1 MEKKNQEI
9 TSEEI
14 EFLFGLDSQIYK
26 NISKYF
32 TKHFDKFQ
40 NETKQ
45 EFVQW
50 KNLFQPLYGD
60 ILNKDLFLKHT
71 IYAQILKTILIINLY
86 ELEIYQDFIKILET
100 QSFLSVYVPE
110 FRIFNWVSIEES
122 HFKAIMKSIEKNA
135 FKKEDLFHAL
145 YQEVINPTTRHV
157 IGEFYTPTILVK
169 KMINDV
175 YSIGDRILDPACGSG
190 SFIIELMKTICK
202 SKISNEKKIKSLVNI
217 YGFDINP
224 LAVITAKFNVFLFFG
239 EFLGKKPSTFP
250 KINIYLMDSLFPNNN
265 NKFNELDVSK
275 CLNSFDVIIGNPPWL
290 TYKDLHSRS
299 YQNKIRQ
306 LAEDIDIKP
315 KSQYI
320 THIELGAIFF
330 YAIAQKYLKNK
341 GIIFFVITKSVI
353 NGDHCKKFR
362 AFSYFEEIELW
373 DFPDLNF
380 FNIEHV
386 CLKAKYVPKTNK
398 DIKSKYPIKT
408 KILDKKLNVIE
419 NTTYSSIKIQDGEV
433 SMLLPSKELEY
444 LTEIRYSQYKSEFN
458 QGATLVPRNLVFFK
472 VIKEQNDH
480 LIISTDPDILSRS
493 KKNWKYEY
501 KRKEVESKYRF
512 NAFLNKDLLPFRLN
526 KTRNVFLPIN
536 KEDYNF
542 DIEDLKSDQLAF
554 DFYSS
559 MNEIYKERKKGT
571 SEIKTL
577 FDNLNYWNKLT
588 KQVNVGSFLVVYN
601 ASGSN
606 LKSAVIDVSEKK
618 IIVGSENYYFST
630 ELENEAYYLAAILNT
645 PILTKYIKLIKSSR
659 HIHKR
664 PFSFPIP
671 KYDEMNKVHYKL
683 AMKGKI
689 LTSLVHDLVYNN
701 PKITAKKI
709 RLILHKKFEKLNEL
723 TKQAVF
729 K

>member
-1 MEKKNQEI
+1 MKSKNQEI

-14 EFLFGLDSQIYK
+14 ELLFGLDSKIYED
-26 NISKYF
+26 ISVCFTTYF
-32 TKHFDKFQ
+32 EKFH
-40 NETKQ
+40 NETNQ
-45 EFVQW
+45 EFVEW

-71 IYAQILKTILIINLY
+71 VYAQILKTILIINLY
-86 ELEIYQDFIKILET
+86 ELEGYKDFIRILET
-100 QSFLSVYVPE
+100 ESFFGVYIPE
-110 FRIFNWVSIEES
+110 FRIFNWISIEES
-122 HFKAIMKSIEKNA
+122 HFTAIMKSIEENS
-135 FKKEDLFHAL
+135 FKKEDLFHSL
-145 YQEVINPTTRHV
+145 YQEVINPTTRHI

-169 KMINDV
+169 KMINYV
-175 YSIGDRILDPACGSG
+175 YNIGDKVLDPACGSG
-190 SFIIELMKTICK
+190 SFIIELMKMIWK
-202 SKISNEKKIKSLVNI
+202 SKISDEKKIKAIVNI

-224 LAVITAKFNVFLFFG
+224 LAVITAKCNIILLFNEL
-239 EFLGKKPSTFP
+239 LP
-250 KINIYLMDSLFPNNN
+250 KEPFNLPRINVYLLDSLFPKSTNNN
-265 NKFNELDVSK
+265 DDIDVSK
-275 CLNSFDVIIGNPPWL
+275 YFHSFDVVIGNPPWL

-299 YQNKIRQ
+299 YQNQIRG
-306 LAEDIDIKP
+306 LADNVDIKP

-330 YAIAQKYLKNK
+330 YVIAQKYLKNG

-362 AFSYFEEIELW
+362 AFSCFEEIEIW
-373 DFPDLNF
+373 DFPDIYF
-380 FNIEHV
+380 FKIDHV
-386 CLKAKYVPKTNK
+386 CLKAKYAPRNNK

-408 KILDKKLNVIE
+408 QILDRKLNIIE

-444 LTEIRYSQYKSEFN
+444 LTEIRYSTYKSEFN
-458 QGATLVPRNLVFFK
+458 QGATLVPRTLVFFK
-472 VIKEQNDH
+472 VIKELNNH
-480 LIISTDPDILSRS
+480 LIISSDSDILSRS
-493 KKNWKYEY
+493 KKNWRFDYQK
-501 KRKEVESKYRF
+501 KEIESKYRF
-512 NAFLNKDLLPFRLN
+512 KTFLNKDLLPLRLN
-526 KTRNVFLPIN
+526 ITRDVFLPIN
-536 KEDYNF
+536 KEDYSF
-542 DIEDLKSDQLAF
+542 DIDVLKKDPLAF

-559 MNEIYKERKKGT
+559 MNKIYMERKKGT

-606 LKSAVIDVSEKK
+606 LKSAVIDVSENK
-618 IIVGSENYYFST
+618 IIIGSENYYFST
-630 ELENEAYYLAAILNT
+630 ELENEAYYLAAILNA

-671 KYDEMNKVHYKL
+671 KYNEKNKIHYKL

-689 LTSLVHDLVYNN
+689 LTSLVYDLVYNN